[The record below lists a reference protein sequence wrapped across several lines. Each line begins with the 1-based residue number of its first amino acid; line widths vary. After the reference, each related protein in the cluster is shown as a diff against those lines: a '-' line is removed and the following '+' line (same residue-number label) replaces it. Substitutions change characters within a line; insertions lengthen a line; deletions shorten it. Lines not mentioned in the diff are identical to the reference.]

1 MVNQINW
8 STFTDM
14 VIEQIDRQTD
24 RQRGLWYLPRH
35 RHQPLATGALQG
47 TQAYLQPLEYSVVH
61 MPAPSIPAFPTLTNV
76 LFLTSYK
83 DLLQGPEPPST
94 LISLAGL

>member
-24 RQRGLWYLPRH
+24 KEAFGIS
-35 RHQPLATGALQG
+35 QG
-47 TQAYLQPLEYSVVH
+47 TGINFWLSGPSKVH
-61 MPAPSIPAFPTLTNV
+61 KPT
-76 LFLTSYK
+76 S
-83 DLLQGPEPPST
+83 SH
-94 LISLAGL
+94 